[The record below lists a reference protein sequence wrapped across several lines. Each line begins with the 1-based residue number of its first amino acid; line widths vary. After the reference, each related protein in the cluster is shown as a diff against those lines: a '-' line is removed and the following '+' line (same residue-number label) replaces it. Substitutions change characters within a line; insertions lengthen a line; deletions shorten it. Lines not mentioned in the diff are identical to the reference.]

1 MPYTI
6 LTFIALVLL
15 IALQTTASVDIGSR
29 RQLFV
34 RPLPDR
40 PDERRAVETAP
51 TTTARGSFA
60 IHSALGG
67 SV

>member
-40 PDERRAVETAP
+40 PDERRAAETAP
-51 TTTARGSFA
+51 STTTRGGFA
-60 IHSALGG
+60 IRSTLGRAI
-67 SV
+67 